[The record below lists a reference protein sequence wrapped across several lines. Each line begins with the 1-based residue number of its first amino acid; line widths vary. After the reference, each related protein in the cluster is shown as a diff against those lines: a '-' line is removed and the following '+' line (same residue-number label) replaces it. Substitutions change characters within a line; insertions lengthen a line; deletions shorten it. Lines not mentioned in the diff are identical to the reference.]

1 MLKKNKTQSPKESK
15 SYKDKNREQMVFGPL
30 YSQIYDALYKD
41 KDYQRECDYLEELF
55 KMFRVKV
62 KKILDLGCG
71 TGNHSIEL
79 AKRGYEV
86 IGIDISEKMITI
98 ATEKLKNLNNRKIKF
113 IRDDIRNFSLKERFD
128 AVISMFAVIGY
139 INENDDLIK
148 TFSNVR
154 EHLKEDGIFIFD
166 VWFGPAVINLKPTQK
181 VKEIDIQEGGKI
193 FRITTPQLDVMKH
206 IVEVNFKVIYINE
219 NNLHIFEENHKMRFF
234 FPKELELMLKISGFK
249 KVYLFPFL
257 ETERKPDE
265 NDWNITAVSLKK

>member
-1 MLKKNKTQSPKESK
+1 MGEKNKTKYSKENTK
-15 SYKDKNREQMVFGPL
+15 AENKNKEQIVFGHL

-55 KMFRVKV
+55 KMFRVRV
-62 KKILDLGCG
+62 RKILDLGCG

-98 ATEKLKNLNNRKIKF
+98 ATEKLKNLNKRRIKF
-113 IRDDIRNFSLKERFD
+113 IRDDIRNFSLNERFD

-181 VKEIDIQEGGKI
+181 VKEIDIRESEKI
-193 FRITTPQLDVMKH
+193 FRITTPKLDVMRH
-206 IVEVNFKVIYINE
+206 IVEVNFKVIYIKE
-219 NNLHIFEENHKMRFF
+219 NKLHIFEENHKMRFF

-249 KVYLFPFL
+249 RVYFFPFL

>member
-1 MLKKNKTQSPKESK
+1 MSGKNKIQSSRESK
-15 SYKDKNREQMVFGPL
+15 SYEDEKREQMVFGPL

-41 KDYQRECDYLEELF
+41 KDYRRECDYLEELF

-79 AKRGYEV
+79 GKRGYEV
-86 IGIDISEKMITI
+86 VGIDISEKMINI
-98 ATEKLKNLNNRKIKF
+98 ATEKLKNLNNKKIKF
-113 IRDDIRNFSLKERFD
+113 IRDDIRNFSLKDRFD

-148 TFSNVR
+148 TFYNVR

-181 VKEIDIQEGGKI
+181 VKEINLQESEKI
-193 FRITTPQLDVMKH
+193 FRITTPKLDVMKH
-206 IVEVNFKVIYINE
+206 IVEVNFKVIYARE
-219 NNLHIFEENHKMRFF
+219 DNLHIFEENHKMRFF

-249 KVYLFPFL
+249 RVYLLPFL
-257 ETERKPDE
+257 ETEREPNE
-265 NDWNITAVSLKK
+265 NDWNITVISLKK